1 MQEKM
6 KSIYFV
12 SALIGGLI
20 FAMSASANHPGN
32 NLDEVMSEKETYFQ
46 AIDEPVAPPFELVN
60 ASGELIKLSGYDEK
74 IVILNF
80 IFANCAGVCP
90 LHSERIADLQDKINA
105 TPMRDLVQFVSI
117 TTDPANDAGRA
128 LEEYGKT
135 HGLDPINWTFL
146 TKKPDDPEDFTRKL
160 AAEYGVK
167 FQPEEAGQQM
177 HSVVTFIIDRG
188 GRFAAK
194 FHGLKFK
201 PNNLVLYVNG
211 LSHHENKV
219 EKNFLARWW
228 ETVSH
233 YFD

>member
-1 MQEKM
+1 
-6 KSIYFV
+6 
-12 SALIGGLI
+12 
-20 FAMSASANHPGN
+20 
-32 NLDEVMSEKETYFQ
+32 
-46 AIDEPVAPPFELVN
+46 
-60 ASGELIKLSGYDEK
+60 
-74 IVILNF
+74 
-80 IFANCAGVCP
+80 
-90 LHSERIADLQDKINA
+90 
-105 TPMRDLVQFVSI
+105 
-117 TTDPANDAGRA
+117 
-128 LEEYGKT
+128 
-135 HGLDPINWTFL
+135 
-146 TKKPDDPEDFTRKL
+146 
-160 AAEYGVK
+160 
-167 FQPEEAGQQM
+167 M

>member
-1 MQEKM
+1 M

-12 SALIGGLI
+12 SVLISGLV
-20 FAMSASANHPGN
+20 FAMTASANHPVS
-32 NLDEVMSEKETYFQ
+32 NLDDVMSEKETYFQ
-46 AIDEPVAPPFELVN
+46 SIDEPIAPPFDLIN
-60 ASGELIKLSGYDEK
+60 AKGELIKLSDYEEK

-90 LHSERIADLQDKINA
+90 LHSARFADLQEKINA

-117 TTDPANDAGRA
+117 TTDPVNDAGNA

-135 HGLDPINWTFL
+135 QGLDPVNWVFL
-146 TKKPDDPEDFTRKL
+146 TKKPGDPEAFTRKL

-167 FQPEEAGQQM
+167 FQPEDAGQQM
-177 HSVVTFIIDRG
+177 HGVVTFIIDRG

-201 PNNLVLYVNG
+201 PTNLVLYVNG
-211 LSHHENKV
+211 LSHREKEP
-219 EKNFLARWW
+219 EKNILTQWW
-228 ETVSH
+228 DTVLH
-233 YFD
+233 FFNQ

>member
-135 HGLDPINWTFL
+135 HGLDP
-146 TKKPDDPEDFTRKL
+146 
-160 AAEYGVK
+160 
-167 FQPEEAGQQM
+167 M

-211 LSHHENKV
+211 LSHRETQP
-219 EKNFLARWW
+219 EKNILTQWW
-228 ETVSH
+228 DTVLH
-233 YFD
+233 FFFNQ